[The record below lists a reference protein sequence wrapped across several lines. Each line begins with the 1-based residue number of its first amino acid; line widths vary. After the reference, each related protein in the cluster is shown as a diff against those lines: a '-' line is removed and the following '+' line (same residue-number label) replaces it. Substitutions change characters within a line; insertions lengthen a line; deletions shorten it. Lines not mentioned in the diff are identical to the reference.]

1 MRGTTR
7 SRRFPFGERIWLEER
22 RAGLGEGKAPGTVS
36 RSGGTIVRTRP
47 LQGGTGLTNLQILE
61 LFNTKVTDA
70 ELKELAA
77 LTNLQQ
83 LVNQVSQLSF

>member
-1 MRGTTR
+1 
-7 SRRFPFGERIWLEER
+7 
-22 RAGLGEGKAPGTVS
+22 
-36 RSGGTIVRTRP
+36 